1 MLHKMPI
8 RPALT
13 YDSECWSLTTKDD
26 YSLQTFEE
34 RILRKIMGQLRKVV
48 YGDQGLIMN
57 FK

>member
-1 MLHKMPI
+1 MPI
-8 RPALT
+8 RPALI

-26 YSLQTFEE
+26 YSLQTLEV
-34 RILRKIMGQLRKVV
+34 RILRKIMDQLRKVV